1 MPINPLAG
9 YLFASYLFAR
19 YLFARY
25 LFARYLFA
33 SYLFRKTPVVAV
45 LSTLSTGVLAV
56 DNFSYQS
63 VPAFNPVMMA
73 RAEPT
78 QVNGQLAAMDNGQ
91 ALIDTE
97 QNRQVG
103 EWALRQ
109 INGNAA
115 LIKDPWLQQ
124 SLEQIVWQ
132 INAVAGLNAP
142 MGLVIIND
150 KQINAFAVPS
160 GLIGI
165 NVGLLDKAKSLD
177 EIVSVVAHEI
187 AHVSQ
192 RHYQHRNDEKTK
204 QLLMQAGGLL
214 AGVAASKIGDGDA
227 AAAVML
233 GSQAMSANA
242 AASYSRG
249 QEREADRIG
258 MQIMNQAGYD
268 VNAMPSFF
276 ATLDQQNPVKSNTLI
291 PSFILSHP
299 LTADRISE
307 ARARVATYKRDSQAN
322 MASNR
327 YQSIQQQRAQL
338 FEQIQWRARYYGYL
352 VNKADLEQGAKT
364 SKAAK
369 LALINYYIDNGQPKA
384 AQSLMQDFDK
394 DINTLANPLAV
405 VTFSQLAAQQGNVDV
420 AIAKLQ
426 QLAAVYP
433 ERTDVPR
440 YLSDIYLKYRP
451 TAESGQKVLALLQPL
466 SKQNPRD
473 VMLWDRLQQ
482 ASQLLA
488 KHSSGDEQLIHRINT
503 LRYRAYGE
511 LWRNELKDAVTSL
524 TQAKSLAKQLPSNQS
539 LLALL
544 NQQINQVQ
552 DANRFKPS

>member
-1 MPINPLAG
+1 MPINPLAS
-9 YLFASYLFAR
+9 YLSASYL
-19 YLFARY
+19 L
-25 LFARYLFA
+25 
-33 SYLFRKTPVVAV
+33 RKTLIVAI

-63 VPAFNPVMMA
+63 APAFNLVMIA
-73 RAEPT
+73 SAEPT
-78 QVNGQLAAMDNGQ
+78 QVNSQLASMDNGQ

-214 AGVAASKIGDGDA
+214 AGVAASKVGDGDA

-364 SKAAK
+364 SEGAK
-369 LALINYYIDNGQPKA
+369 LALINYYLDNGQPKA

-405 VTFSQLAAQQGNVDV
+405 VTFSQLAAQQGNVDM
-420 AIAKLQ
+420 AISKLQ
-426 QLAAVYP
+426 QLASVYP

-473 VMLWDRLQQ
+473 VMVWDRLQQ

-488 KHSSGDEQLIHRINT
+488 KHRSGDEQLIHRINT

-552 DANRFKPS
+552 DANQFKPS

>member
-1 MPINPLAG
+1 MLINPLA
-9 YLFASYLFAR
+9 SYLYAG
-19 YLFARY
+19 
-25 LFARYLFA
+25 
-33 SYLFRKTPVVAV
+33 YLFRKTPVVAL

-63 VPAFNPVMMA
+63 APAFNPVMIA
-73 RAEPT
+73 SAEPT
-78 QVNGQLAAMDNGQ
+78 KVNSQLAAMDNGQ

-177 EIVSVVAHEI
+177 EIVSVIAHEI

-214 AGVAASKIGDGDA
+214 AGVAASKVGDGDA

-327 YQSIQQQRAQL
+327 YQRMQQQRAQL

-364 SKAAK
+364 SEGAK
-369 LALINYYIDNGQPKA
+369 LALINYYLDNGQPKA

-405 VTFSQLAAQQGNVDV
+405 VTFSQLAAQQGNVDM

-451 TAESGQKVLALLQPL
+451 TAESGQQVLALLQPL

-473 VMLWDRLQQ
+473 VMVWDRLQQ

-488 KHSSGDEQLIHRINT
+488 KHRSGNEQLIHRINT

-544 NQQINQVQ
+544 NQQISQVQ
-552 DANRFKPS
+552 DANQFKPS

>member
-1 MPINPLAG
+1 MPINPFAG
-9 YLFASYLFAR
+9 YLSASH
-19 YLFARY
+19 
-25 LFARYLFA
+25 
-33 SYLFRKTPVVAV
+33 LFRKTPVVAL

-63 VPAFNPVMMA
+63 VPAFNSAMIA
-73 RAEPT
+73 SAEPT
-78 QVNGQLAAMDNGQ
+78 QVNSQLASMDNGQ

-214 AGVAASKIGDGDA
+214 AGVAASKVGDGDA

-233 GSQAMSANA
+233 GSQAISANA

-327 YQSIQQQRAQL
+327 YQLIQQQRAQL

-364 SKAAK
+364 SKGAK
-369 LALINYYIDNGQPKA
+369 LALINYYLDNGQPKA

-405 VTFSQLAAQQGNVDV
+405 VTFSQLAAQQGNVDM
-420 AIAKLQ
+420 AISKLQ
-426 QLAAVYP
+426 QLASVYP

-473 VMLWDRLQQ
+473 VMVWDRLQQ

-488 KHSSGDEQLIHRINT
+488 KHRSGDEQLIHRINT

-552 DANRFKPS
+552 DANQFKPS

>member
-1 MPINPLAG
+1 MPINPFAG
-9 YLFASYLFAR
+9 YLSASYLFK
-19 YLFARY
+19 
-25 LFARYLFA
+25 
-33 SYLFRKTPVVAV
+33 KTPVVAI

-63 VPAFNPVMMA
+63 VPAFNPVMIA
-73 RAEPT
+73 SAEPT
-78 QVNGQLAAMDNGQ
+78 KVNSQLASMDNGQ

-214 AGVAASKIGDGDA
+214 AGVAASKVGDGDA

-364 SKAAK
+364 SKGAK
-369 LALINYYIDNGQPKA
+369 LALINYYLDNGQPKA
-384 AQSLMQDFDK
+384 AQSLLQDFDE

-426 QLAAVYP
+426 QLASVYP

-451 TAESGQKVLALLQPL
+451 TAESGQQVLALLQPL

-473 VMLWDRLQQ
+473 VMVWDRLQQ

-488 KHSSGDEQLIHRINT
+488 KHRSGDEQLIHRINT

-552 DANRFKPS
+552 DANQFKPS

>member
-1 MPINPLAG
+1 MPINPLA
-9 YLFASYLFAR
+9 SYLS
-19 YLFARY
+19 
-25 LFARYLFA
+25 A
-33 SYLFRKTPVVAV
+33 SYLFRKTSVVAV
-45 LSTLSTGVLAV
+45 LSTLSASVLAV

-63 VPAFNPVMMA
+63 VPAFNLVMIA
-73 RAEPT
+73 SAEPT
-78 QVNGQLAAMDNGQ
+78 QVNSQLASMDNGQ

-103 EWALRQ
+103 EWAFRQ

-214 AGVAASKIGDGDA
+214 AGVAASKVGDGDA

-364 SKAAK
+364 SEGAK
-369 LALINYYIDNGQPKA
+369 LALINYYLDNGQPKA

-426 QLAAVYP
+426 QLASVYP

-451 TAESGQKVLALLQPL
+451 TAESGQQVLALLQPL

-488 KHSSGDEQLIHRINT
+488 KHRSGDEQLIHRINT

-552 DANRFKPS
+552 DANQFKPS

>member
-1 MPINPLAG
+1 MPINPLA
-9 YLFASYLFAR
+9 SYLS
-19 YLFARY
+19 
-25 LFARYLFA
+25 A
-33 SYLFRKTPVVAV
+33 SYLFRKTPVVAI

-63 VPAFNPVMMA
+63 APAFNPVMIA
-73 RAEPT
+73 SAEPT
-78 QVNGQLAAMDNGQ
+78 KVNSQLASMDNGQ

-177 EIVSVVAHEI
+177 EIVSVIAHEI

-214 AGVAASKIGDGDA
+214 AGVAASKVGDGDA

-364 SKAAK
+364 SKGAK
-369 LALINYYIDNGQPKA
+369 LALINYYLDNGQPKA
-384 AQSLMQDFDK
+384 AQSLIQDFDE

-426 QLAAVYP
+426 QLASVYP

-473 VMLWDRLQQ
+473 VMVWDRLQQ

-488 KHSSGDEQLIHRINT
+488 KHRSGDEQLIHRINT

-552 DANRFKPS
+552 DANQFKPS

>member
-1 MPINPLAG
+1 MPINPFAG
-9 YLFASYLFAR
+9 YLSAG
-19 YLFARY
+19 
-25 LFARYLFA
+25 
-33 SYLFRKTPVVAV
+33 YLFRKTPVVAL

-63 VPAFNPVMMA
+63 APAFNPVMIA
-73 RAEPT
+73 SAEPT
-78 QVNGQLAAMDNGQ
+78 KVNSQLASMDNGQ

-177 EIVSVVAHEI
+177 EIVSVIAHEI

-192 RHYQHRNDEKTK
+192 RHYQHRSDEKTK

-214 AGVAASKIGDGDA
+214 AGVAASKVGDGDA

-364 SKAAK
+364 SEGAK
-369 LALINYYIDNGQPKA
+369 LALINYYLDNAQPKA
-384 AQSLMQDFDK
+384 AQSLLQDFDK

-405 VTFSQLAAQQGNVDV
+405 VIFSQLAAQQGNVDV

-426 QLAAVYP
+426 QLASVYP

-473 VMLWDRLQQ
+473 VMVWDRLQQ

-488 KHSSGDEQLIHRINT
+488 KHRSGDEQLIHRINT

-552 DANRFKPS
+552 DANQFKPS

>member
-1 MPINPLAG
+1 MPINPFAG
-9 YLFASYLFAR
+9 YLS
-19 YLFARY
+19 
-25 LFARYLFA
+25 A

-45 LSTLSTGVLAV
+45 LTTLSTGVLAV
-56 DNFSYQS
+56 DNFSYKS
-63 VPAFNPVMMA
+63 APAFNPVMMA
-73 RAEPT
+73 SAEPT
-78 QVNGQLAAMDNGQ
+78 KVNSQLASMDNGQ

-214 AGVAASKIGDGDA
+214 AGVAASKVGDGDA

-364 SKAAK
+364 SKGAK
-369 LALINYYIDNGQPKA
+369 LALINYYLDNGQPKA
-384 AQSLMQDFDK
+384 AQSLMQDFDE

-426 QLAAVYP
+426 QLASVYP

-451 TAESGQKVLALLQPL
+451 TAESGQQVLALLQPL

-473 VMLWDRLQQ
+473 VMVWDRLQQ

-488 KHSSGDEQLIHRINT
+488 KHRSGDEQLIHRINT

-552 DANRFKPS
+552 DANQFKPS

>member
-1 MPINPLAG
+1 MPINPI
-9 YLFASYLFAR
+9 ASYLS
-19 YLFARY
+19 
-25 LFARYLFA
+25 A
-33 SYLFRKTPVVAV
+33 SYLLRKTSAVAV

-63 VPAFNPVMMA
+63 VPTFNPVMIA
-73 RAEPT
+73 SAETT

-177 EIVSVVAHEI
+177 EIVSVIAHEI

-214 AGVAASKIGDGDA
+214 AGVAASKVGDGDA

-364 SKAAK
+364 SKGAK
-369 LALINYYIDNGQPKA
+369 LALINYYLDNGQPKA

-426 QLAAVYP
+426 QLASVYP

-451 TAESGQKVLALLQPL
+451 TAESGQQVLALLQPL

-473 VMLWDRLQQ
+473 VMVWDRLQQ

-488 KHSSGDEQLIHRINT
+488 KHRSGDEQLIHRINT

-552 DANRFKPS
+552 DANQFKPS

>member
-1 MPINPLAG
+1 MPINPLA
-9 YLFASYLFAR
+9 SYLS
-19 YLFARY
+19 
-25 LFARYLFA
+25 A
-33 SYLFRKTPVVAV
+33 SYLFRKTPVVAL

-63 VPAFNPVMMA
+63 VPAFNSAMIA
-73 RAEPT
+73 SAEPT
-78 QVNGQLAAMDNGQ
+78 QVNGQLASMDNGQ

-214 AGVAASKIGDGDA
+214 AGVAASKVGDGDA

-233 GSQAMSANA
+233 GSQAISANA

-364 SKAAK
+364 SKGAK
-369 LALINYYIDNGQPKA
+369 LALINYYLDNGQPKA

-426 QLAAVYP
+426 QLASVYP

-451 TAESGQKVLALLQPL
+451 TAESGQQVLALLQPL

-488 KHSSGDEQLIHRINT
+488 KHGSGNEQLIHRINT

-552 DANRFKPS
+552 DANQFKPS

>member
-1 MPINPLAG
+1 MPINPLA
-9 YLFASYLFAR
+9 SYLSAN
-19 YLFARY
+19 YL
-25 LFARYLFA
+25 L
-33 SYLFRKTPVVAV
+33 RKMPVVAV
-45 LSTLSTGVLAV
+45 LITLSTGVLAV

-63 VPAFNPVMMA
+63 APAFNPVMIA
-73 RAEPT
+73 SAEPT
-78 QVNGQLAAMDNGQ
+78 KVNSQLASMDNGQ

-214 AGVAASKIGDGDA
+214 AGVAASKVGDGDA

-364 SKAAK
+364 SKGAK
-369 LALINYYIDNGQPKA
+369 LALINYYLDNGQPKA
-384 AQSLMQDFDK
+384 AQSLMQDFDE

-473 VMLWDRLQQ
+473 VMVWDRLQQ

-488 KHSSGDEQLIHRINT
+488 KHRSGNEQLIHRINT

-552 DANRFKPS
+552 DANQFKPS

>member
-1 MPINPLAG
+1 MPINPI
-9 YLFASYLFAR
+9 ASYLS
-19 YLFARY
+19 
-25 LFARYLFA
+25 A
-33 SYLFRKTPVVAV
+33 SYLLRKTSAVAV

-63 VPAFNPVMMA
+63 VPTFNPVMIA
-73 RAEPT
+73 SAETT
-78 QVNGQLAAMDNGQ
+78 QVNGQLASMDNGQ

-97 QNRQVG
+97 QNRQVS

-132 INAVAGLNAP
+132 INAVVGLNAP
-142 MGLVIIND
+142 MGIVIIND

-214 AGVAASKIGDGDA
+214 AGVAASKVGDGDA

-233 GSQAMSANA
+233 GSQAISANA

-364 SKAAK
+364 SKGAK
-369 LALINYYIDNGQPKA
+369 LALINYYLDNGQPKA

-426 QLAAVYP
+426 QLASVYP

-451 TAESGQKVLALLQPL
+451 TAESGQQVLALLQPL

-488 KHSSGDEQLIHRINT
+488 KHGSGNEQLIHRINT

-552 DANRFKPS
+552 DANQFKPS

>member
-1 MPINPLAG
+1 MPINPFAGYLSAG
-9 YLFASYLFAR
+9 YLF
-19 YLFARY
+19 
-25 LFARYLFA
+25 
-33 SYLFRKTPVVAV
+33 RKMPVVAV

-63 VPAFNPVMMA
+63 APAFNPVMITS
-73 RAEPT
+73 AEPT
-78 QVNGQLAAMDNGQ
+78 KVNSQLASMDNGQ

-214 AGVAASKIGDGDA
+214 AGVAASKVGDGDA

-364 SKAAK
+364 SKGAK
-369 LALINYYIDNGQPKA
+369 LALINYYLDNAQPKA
-384 AQSLMQDFDK
+384 AQSLLQDFDK

-426 QLAAVYP
+426 QLASVYP

-488 KHSSGDEQLIHRINT
+488 KHRSGDEQLIHRINT

-552 DANRFKPS
+552 DANQFKPS

>member
-1 MPINPLAG
+1 MPINPLA
-9 YLFASYLFAR
+9 SYLS
-19 YLFARY
+19 
-25 LFARYLFA
+25 A
-33 SYLFRKTPVVAV
+33 SYLFRKTPVVAL

-63 VPAFNPVMMA
+63 VPAFNPVMIA
-73 RAEPT
+73 SAEPT
-78 QVNGQLAAMDNGQ
+78 QVNSQLASMDNGQ

-214 AGVAASKIGDGDA
+214 AGVAASKVGDGDA

-233 GSQAMSANA
+233 GSQAISANA

-364 SKAAK
+364 SEGAK
-369 LALINYYIDNGQPKA
+369 LALINYYLDNGQPKA

-405 VTFSQLAAQQGNVDV
+405 VTFSQLAAQQGNVDM
-420 AIAKLQ
+420 AISKLQ
-426 QLAAVYP
+426 QLASVYP

-473 VMLWDRLQQ
+473 VMVWDRLQQ

-488 KHSSGDEQLIHRINT
+488 KHRSGDEQLIHRINT

-552 DANRFKPS
+552 DANQFKPS

>member
-9 YLFASYLFAR
+9 YLSASH
-19 YLFARY
+19 
-25 LFARYLFA
+25 
-33 SYLFRKTPVVAV
+33 LFRKTPVVAV

-63 VPAFNPVMMA
+63 VPTFNPVMIA
-73 RAEPT
+73 SAEPT
-78 QVNGQLAAMDNGQ
+78 QVNSQLAAMDNGQ

-165 NVGLLDKAKSLD
+165 NVGLLDKAKCLD

-214 AGVAASKIGDGDA
+214 AGVAASKVGDGDA

-327 YQSIQQQRAQL
+327 YQRMQQQRAQL

-364 SKAAK
+364 SEGAK

-426 QLAAVYP
+426 QLASVYP

-473 VMLWDRLQQ
+473 VMVWDRLQQ

-488 KHSSGDEQLIHRINT
+488 KHGSGDEQLIHRINT
-503 LRYRAYGE
+503 LRYRAYGD

-552 DANRFKPS
+552 DANQFKPS

>member
-1 MPINPLAG
+1 MPINPI
-9 YLFASYLFAR
+9 ASYLS
-19 YLFARY
+19 
-25 LFARYLFA
+25 A
-33 SYLFRKTPVVAV
+33 SYLLRKTPVVAL

-63 VPAFNPVMMA
+63 VPAFNSAMIA
-73 RAEPT
+73 SAEPT
-78 QVNGQLAAMDNGQ
+78 QVNGQLASMDNGQ

-214 AGVAASKIGDGDA
+214 AGVAASKVGDGDA

-233 GSQAMSANA
+233 GSQAISANA

-364 SKAAK
+364 SKGAK
-369 LALINYYIDNGQPKA
+369 LALINYYLDNGQPKA

-426 QLAAVYP
+426 QLASVYP

-451 TAESGQKVLALLQPL
+451 TAESGQQVLALLQPL

-488 KHSSGDEQLIHRINT
+488 KHRSGNEQLIHRINT

-552 DANRFKPS
+552 DANQFKPS

>member
-1 MPINPLAG
+1 MPINPLA
-9 YLFASYLFAR
+9 SYLS
-19 YLFARY
+19 
-25 LFARYLFA
+25 A
-33 SYLFRKTPVVAV
+33 SYLFRKTPVVAL

-63 VPAFNPVMMA
+63 VPAFNSAMIA
-73 RAEPT
+73 SAEPT
-78 QVNGQLAAMDNGQ
+78 QVNSQLASMDNGQ

-103 EWALRQ
+103 EWAFRQ

-214 AGVAASKIGDGDA
+214 AGVAASKVGDGDA

-233 GSQAMSANA
+233 GSQAISANA

-364 SKAAK
+364 SKGAK
-369 LALINYYIDNGQPKA
+369 LALINYYLDNGQPKA

-426 QLAAVYP
+426 QLASVYP

-466 SKQNPRD
+466 SKQNPRN
-473 VMLWDRLQQ
+473 VMVWDRLQQ

-488 KHSSGDEQLIHRINT
+488 KHRSGDEQLIHRINT

-552 DANRFKPS
+552 DANQFKPS

>member
-1 MPINPLAG
+1 MPINPLA
-9 YLFASYLFAR
+9 SYLS
-19 YLFARY
+19 
-25 LFARYLFA
+25 A
-33 SYLFRKTPVVAV
+33 SYLFRKTPVVAL

-63 VPAFNPVMMA
+63 VPAFNLVMIA
-73 RAEPT
+73 SAEPT
-78 QVNGQLAAMDNGQ
+78 QVNSQLASMDNGQ

-214 AGVAASKIGDGDA
+214 AGVAASKVGDGDA

-364 SKAAK
+364 SKGAK
-369 LALINYYIDNGQPKA
+369 LALINYYLDNGQPKA
-384 AQSLMQDFDK
+384 AQSLMQDFDE

-426 QLAAVYP
+426 QLASVYP

-473 VMLWDRLQQ
+473 VMVWDRLQQ

-488 KHSSGDEQLIHRINT
+488 KHRSGDEQLIHRINT

-552 DANRFKPS
+552 DANQFKPS

>member
-1 MPINPLAG
+1 MPINPLAS
-9 YLFASYLFAR
+9 YLSASYL
-19 YLFARY
+19 L
-25 LFARYLFA
+25 
-33 SYLFRKTPVVAV
+33 RKTPVVAV

-63 VPAFNPVMMA
+63 VPNFNPVMIA
-73 RAEPT
+73 SAEPT
-78 QVNGQLAAMDNGQ
+78 QVIGQLAAMDNGQ

-109 INGNAA
+109 INGKAA

-214 AGVAASKIGDGDA
+214 AGVAASKVGDGDA

-233 GSQAMSANA
+233 GSQAISANA

-364 SKAAK
+364 SEGAK
-369 LALINYYIDNGQPKA
+369 LALINYYLDNGQPKA
-384 AQSLMQDFDK
+384 AQSLMQDFDE

-405 VTFSQLAAQQGNVDV
+405 VIFSQLAAQQGNIDV

-426 QLAAVYP
+426 QLASVYP

-473 VMLWDRLQQ
+473 VMVWDRLQQ

-488 KHSSGDEQLIHRINT
+488 KHGSGDEQLIHRINT

-552 DANRFKPS
+552 DANQFKPS

>member
-1 MPINPLAG
+1 MPINPFAG
-9 YLFASYLFAR
+9 YLSAG
-19 YLFARY
+19 
-25 LFARYLFA
+25 
-33 SYLFRKTPVVAV
+33 YLFRKTPVVAV

-63 VPAFNPVMMA
+63 APAFNPVMITS
-73 RAEPT
+73 AEHT
-78 QVNGQLAAMDNGQ
+78 KVNSQLAAMDNGQ

-214 AGVAASKIGDGDA
+214 AGVAASKVGDGDA

-364 SKAAK
+364 SKGAK
-369 LALINYYIDNGQPKA
+369 LALINYYLDNGQPKA

-426 QLAAVYP
+426 QLASVYP

-473 VMLWDRLQQ
+473 VMVWDRLQQ

-488 KHSSGDEQLIHRINT
+488 KHRSGDEQLIHRINT

-552 DANRFKPS
+552 DANQFKPS

>member
-1 MPINPLAG
+1 MPINPI
-9 YLFASYLFAR
+9 ASYLS
-19 YLFARY
+19 
-25 LFARYLFA
+25 A
-33 SYLFRKTPVVAV
+33 SYLLRKTSAVAV

-63 VPAFNPVMMA
+63 VPTFNPVMIA
-73 RAEPT
+73 SAETT
-78 QVNGQLAAMDNGQ
+78 QVNGQLASMDNGQ

-214 AGVAASKIGDGDA
+214 AGVAASKVGDGDA

-364 SKAAK
+364 SKGAK
-369 LALINYYIDNGQPKA
+369 LALINYYLDNGQPKA

-426 QLAAVYP
+426 QLASVYP

-451 TAESGQKVLALLQPL
+451 TAESGQQVLALLQPL

-488 KHSSGDEQLIHRINT
+488 KHGSGNEQLIHRINT

-552 DANRFKPS
+552 DANQFKPS

>member
-1 MPINPLAG
+1 MPITPL
-9 YLFASYLFAR
+9 ASYLS
-19 YLFARY
+19 
-25 LFARYLFA
+25 A
-33 SYLFRKTPVVAV
+33 SYLFRKTSVVAV

-63 VPAFNPVMMA
+63 VPAFNSGMIA
-73 RAEPT
+73 SAEPT

-187 AHVSQ
+187 SHVSQ

-214 AGVAASKIGDGDA
+214 AGVAASKVGDGDA

-327 YQSIQQQRAQL
+327 YQAIQQQRGQL

-364 SKAAK
+364 SEGAK
-369 LALINYYIDNGQPKA
+369 LALINYYLDNGQPKA
-384 AQSLMQDFDK
+384 AQSLMQDFDE

-405 VTFSQLAAQQGNVDV
+405 VIFSQLAAQQGNVDM

-451 TAESGQKVLALLQPL
+451 TAESGQQVLALLQPL

-473 VMLWDRLQQ
+473 VMVWDRLQQ

-488 KHSSGDEQLIHRINT
+488 KHRSGNEQLIHRINT

-552 DANRFKPS
+552 DANQFKPS

>member
-1 MPINPLAG
+1 MPINPLA
-9 YLFASYLFAR
+9 S
-19 YLFARY
+19 
-25 LFARYLFA
+25 YLFA

-63 VPAFNPVMMA
+63 APAFNPVMMA

-103 EWALRQ
+103 EWAFRQ

-115 LIKDPWLQQ
+115 LIQDPWLQQ

-214 AGVAASKIGDGDA
+214 AGVAASKVGDGDA

-384 AQSLMQDFDK
+384 AQSLLQDFDK

>member
-1 MPINPLAG
+1 MPINPLAS
-9 YLFASYLFAR
+9 YLSASYL
-19 YLFARY
+19 L
-25 LFARYLFA
+25 
-33 SYLFRKTPVVAV
+33 RKTLIVAI

-63 VPAFNPVMMA
+63 VPAFNPVMIA
-73 RAEPT
+73 SAEPT
-78 QVNGQLAAMDNGQ
+78 QVNSQLASMDNGQ

-214 AGVAASKIGDGDA
+214 AGVAASKVGDGDA

-364 SKAAK
+364 SEGAK
-369 LALINYYIDNGQPKA
+369 LALINYYLDNGQPKA

-426 QLAAVYP
+426 QLASVYP

-473 VMLWDRLQQ
+473 VMVWDRLQQ

-488 KHSSGDEQLIHRINT
+488 KHRSGDEQLIHRINT

-552 DANRFKPS
+552 DANQFKPS

>member
-1 MPINPLAG
+1 MPINPFAG
-9 YLFASYLFAR
+9 YLSASYLFK
-19 YLFARY
+19 
-25 LFARYLFA
+25 
-33 SYLFRKTPVVAV
+33 KTPVVAI

-63 VPAFNPVMMA
+63 VPNFNPVMIA
-73 RAEPT
+73 SAEPT
-78 QVNGQLAAMDNGQ
+78 KVNSQLASMDNGQ

-214 AGVAASKIGDGDA
+214 AGVAASKVGDGDA

-327 YQSIQQQRAQL
+327 YQLIQQQRAQL

-364 SKAAK
+364 SKGAK
-369 LALINYYIDNGQPKA
+369 LALINYYLDNGQPKV
-384 AQSLMQDFDK
+384 AQGLMQDFDK

-405 VTFSQLAAQQGNVDV
+405 VIFSQLAAQRGNVDV

-426 QLAAVYP
+426 QLASVYP

-473 VMLWDRLQQ
+473 VMVWDRLQQ

-488 KHSSGDEQLIHRINT
+488 KHRSGDEQLIHRINT

-552 DANRFKPS
+552 DANQFKPS

>member
-1 MPINPLAG
+1 MPINPLAS
-9 YLFASYLFAR
+9 YLSASYL
-19 YLFARY
+19 L
-25 LFARYLFA
+25 
-33 SYLFRKTPVVAV
+33 RKTLIVAI

-63 VPAFNPVMMA
+63 VPAFNPVMIA
-73 RAEPT
+73 SAEPT
-78 QVNGQLAAMDNGQ
+78 QVNSQLASMDNGQ

-214 AGVAASKIGDGDA
+214 AGVAASKVGDGDA

-364 SKAAK
+364 SEGAK
-369 LALINYYIDNGQPKA
+369 LALINYYLDNGQPKA

-405 VTFSQLAAQQGNVDV
+405 VTFSQLAAQQGNVDM
-420 AIAKLQ
+420 AISKLQ
-426 QLAAVYP
+426 QLASVYP

-473 VMLWDRLQQ
+473 VMVWDRLQQ

-488 KHSSGDEQLIHRINT
+488 KHRSGDEQLIHRINT

-552 DANRFKPS
+552 DANQFKPS

>member
-1 MPINPLAG
+1 MPINPI
-9 YLFASYLFAR
+9 ASYLS
-19 YLFARY
+19 
-25 LFARYLFA
+25 A
-33 SYLFRKTPVVAV
+33 SYLLRKTSAVAV
-45 LSTLSTGVLAV
+45 LSTLSTGVFAV

-63 VPAFNPVMMA
+63 VPTFNPVMIA
-73 RAEPT
+73 SAETT
-78 QVNGQLAAMDNGQ
+78 QVNGQLASMDNGQ

-214 AGVAASKIGDGDA
+214 AGVAASKVGDGDA

-364 SKAAK
+364 SKGAK
-369 LALINYYIDNGQPKA
+369 LALINYYLDNGQPKA
-384 AQSLMQDFDK
+384 AQSLMQDFDE

-426 QLAAVYP
+426 QLASVYP

-451 TAESGQKVLALLQPL
+451 TAESGQQVLALLQPL

-488 KHSSGDEQLIHRINT
+488 KHGSGNEQLIHRINT

-552 DANRFKPS
+552 DANQFKPS

>member
-1 MPINPLAG
+1 MPINPLA
-9 YLFASYLFAR
+9 SYLS
-19 YLFARY
+19 
-25 LFARYLFA
+25 A

-63 VPAFNPVMMA
+63 VPAFNPVMIA
-73 RAEPT
+73 SAEPT
-78 QVNGQLAAMDNGQ
+78 KVNSQLASMDNGQ

-214 AGVAASKIGDGDA
+214 AGVAASKVGDGDA

-364 SKAAK
+364 SKGAK
-369 LALINYYIDNGQPKA
+369 LALINYYLDNGQPKA

-426 QLAAVYP
+426 QLASVYP

-488 KHSSGDEQLIHRINT
+488 KHRSGDEQLIHRINT

-552 DANRFKPS
+552 DANQFKPS

>member
-1 MPINPLAG
+1 MPINPFAG
-9 YLFASYLFAR
+9 YLSAG
-19 YLFARY
+19 
-25 LFARYLFA
+25 
-33 SYLFRKTPVVAV
+33 YLFRKTPVVAL

-63 VPAFNPVMMA
+63 VPAFNPVMVA
-73 RAEPT
+73 SAEPT
-78 QVNGQLAAMDNGQ
+78 QVNSQLAAMDNGQ

-214 AGVAASKIGDGDA
+214 AGVAASKVGDGDA

-364 SKAAK
+364 SKGAK
-369 LALINYYIDNGQPKA
+369 LALINYYLDNGQPKA

-426 QLAAVYP
+426 QLASVYP

-451 TAESGQKVLALLQPL
+451 TAESGQQVLALLQPL

-488 KHSSGDEQLIHRINT
+488 KHGSGNEQLIHRINT

-552 DANRFKPS
+552 DANQFKPS

>member
-1 MPINPLAG
+1 MPINPLA
-9 YLFASYLFAR
+9 SYLS
-19 YLFARY
+19 
-25 LFARYLFA
+25 A

-63 VPAFNPVMMA
+63 VPNFNPVMIA
-73 RAEPT
+73 SAEPT
-78 QVNGQLAAMDNGQ
+78 QVNSQLAAMDNGQ
-91 ALIDTE
+91 ALIDIE

-214 AGVAASKIGDGDA
+214 AGVAASKVGDGDA

-327 YQSIQQQRAQL
+327 YQLIQQQRAQL

-364 SKAAK
+364 SEGAK
-369 LALINYYIDNGQPKA
+369 LALINYYLDNGQPKP

-426 QLAAVYP
+426 QLASVYP

-473 VMLWDRLQQ
+473 VMVWDRLQQ

-488 KHSSGDEQLIHRINT
+488 KHRSGNEQLIHRINT

-552 DANRFKPS
+552 DANQFKPS

>member
-1 MPINPLAG
+1 MPINPFAG
-9 YLFASYLFAR
+9 YLSAG
-19 YLFARY
+19 
-25 LFARYLFA
+25 
-33 SYLFRKTPVVAV
+33 YLFRKTPVVAV

-63 VPAFNPVMMA
+63 APAFNPVMMA

-78 QVNGQLAAMDNGQ
+78 RVNSQLASMDNGQ

-177 EIVSVVAHEI
+177 EIVSVIAHEI

-192 RHYQHRNDEKTK
+192 RHYQHRSDEKTK

-394 DINTLANPLAV
+394 DIKTLANPLAV
-405 VTFSQLAAQQGNVDV
+405 VTFSQLAAQQGNADV

-488 KHSSGDEQLIHRINT
+488 KHGSGNEQLIHRINT

-552 DANRFKPS
+552 DANQFKPS

>member
-1 MPINPLAG
+1 
-9 YLFASYLFAR
+9 
-19 YLFARY
+19 
-25 LFARYLFA
+25 
-33 SYLFRKTPVVAV
+33 
-45 LSTLSTGVLAV
+45 
-56 DNFSYQS
+56 
-63 VPAFNPVMMA
+63 
-73 RAEPT
+73 
-78 QVNGQLAAMDNGQ
+78 
-91 ALIDTE
+91 
-97 QNRQVG
+97 
-103 EWALRQ
+103 
-109 INGNAA
+109 
-115 LIKDPWLQQ
+115 
-124 SLEQIVWQ
+124 
-132 INAVAGLNAP
+132 
-142 MGLVIIND
+142 MGIVIIND

-214 AGVAASKIGDGDA
+214 AGVAASKVGDGDA

-364 SKAAK
+364 SKGAK
-369 LALINYYIDNGQPKA
+369 LALINYYLDNGQPKA
-384 AQSLMQDFDK
+384 AQSLMQDFDE
-394 DINTLANPLAV
+394 DINRLANPLAV

-426 QLAAVYP
+426 QLASVYP

-451 TAESGQKVLALLQPL
+451 TAESGQQVLALLQPL

-488 KHSSGDEQLIHRINT
+488 KHGSGNEQLIHRINT

-552 DANRFKPS
+552 DANQFKPS

>member
-1 MPINPLAG
+1 MPINPLA
-9 YLFASYLFAR
+9 S
-19 YLFARY
+19 Y

-63 VPAFNPVMMA
+63 APAFNPVMMA

-192 RHYQHRNDEKTK
+192 RHYQRRNDEKTK

-214 AGVAASKIGDGDA
+214 AGVAASKVGDGDA

-327 YQSIQQQRAQL
+327 YQSIQRQRAQL

-364 SKAAK
+364 SEGAK
-369 LALINYYIDNGQPKA
+369 LALINYYLDNGQPKA

-405 VTFSQLAAQQGNVDV
+405 VTFSQLAAQQGNVDM
-420 AIAKLQ
+420 AISKLQ
-426 QLAAVYP
+426 QLASVYP

-473 VMLWDRLQQ
+473 VMVWDRLQQ

-488 KHSSGDEQLIHRINT
+488 KHRSGDEQLIHRINT

-511 LWRNELKDAVTSL
+511 LWRNKLKDAVTSL

-552 DANRFKPS
+552 DANQFKPS

>member
-1 MPINPLAG
+1 MPINPLT
-9 YLFASYLFAR
+9 SYLS
-19 YLFARY
+19 
-25 LFARYLFA
+25 A

-63 VPAFNPVMMA
+63 APAFNPVMIA
-73 RAEPT
+73 SAEPT
-78 QVNGQLAAMDNGQ
+78 KVNSQLASMDNGQ

-214 AGVAASKIGDGDA
+214 AGVAASKVGDGDA

-364 SKAAK
+364 SEGAK
-369 LALINYYIDNGQPKA
+369 LALINYYLDNGQPKA

-451 TAESGQKVLALLQPL
+451 TAESGQQVLALLQPL

-488 KHSSGDEQLIHRINT
+488 KHRSGDEQLIHRINT

-552 DANRFKPS
+552 DANQFKPS

>member
-1 MPINPLAG
+1 MPINPLAS
-9 YLFASYLFAR
+9 YLSASYL
-19 YLFARY
+19 L
-25 LFARYLFA
+25 
-33 SYLFRKTPVVAV
+33 RKTLIVAI

-63 VPAFNPVMMA
+63 VPTFNPVMIA
-73 RAEPT
+73 SAETT
-78 QVNGQLAAMDNGQ
+78 QVNGQLASMDNGQ

-177 EIVSVVAHEI
+177 EIVSVIAHEI

-214 AGVAASKIGDGDA
+214 AGVAASKVGDGDT

-364 SKAAK
+364 SKGAK
-369 LALINYYIDNGQPKA
+369 LALINYYLDNGQPKA

-426 QLAAVYP
+426 QLASVYP

-451 TAESGQKVLALLQPL
+451 TAESGQQVLALLQPL

-488 KHSSGDEQLIHRINT
+488 KHGSGNEQLIHRINT

-544 NQQINQVQ
+544 NQQISQVQ
-552 DANRFKPS
+552 DANQFKPS

>member
-1 MPINPLAG
+1 MPINPLAS
-9 YLFASYLFAR
+9 YLSASYL
-19 YLFARY
+19 L
-25 LFARYLFA
+25 
-33 SYLFRKTPVVAV
+33 RKTPVVAV

-63 VPAFNPVMMA
+63 VPAFNPVMIA
-73 RAEPT
+73 SVEPT
-78 QVNGQLAAMDNGQ
+78 KVNSQLASMDNGQ

-214 AGVAASKIGDGDA
+214 AGVAASKVGDGDA

-307 ARARVATYKRDSQAN
+307 ARARVATYKRDSHAN

-327 YQSIQQQRAQL
+327 YQPIQQQRAHL

-364 SKAAK
+364 SEGAK
-369 LALINYYIDNGQPKA
+369 LALINYYLDNGQPKA
-384 AQSLMQDFDK
+384 AQSLMQDFDE

-426 QLAAVYP
+426 QLASVYP

-473 VMLWDRLQQ
+473 VMVWDRLQQ

-488 KHSSGDEQLIHRINT
+488 KRRSGDEQLIHRINT

-552 DANRFKPS
+552 DANQFKPS

>member
-1 MPINPLAG
+1 MPINPLTS
-9 YLFASYLFAR
+9 YLSASYL
-19 YLFARY
+19 L
-25 LFARYLFA
+25 
-33 SYLFRKTPVVAV
+33 RKTSVVAV
-45 LSTLSTGVLAV
+45 LSTLSASVLAV

-63 VPAFNPVMMA
+63 ALAFNPVMIA
-73 RAEPT
+73 SAEPT
-78 QVNGQLAAMDNGQ
+78 KVNSQLASMDNGQ

-124 SLEQIVWQ
+124 SLEKIVWQ

-214 AGVAASKIGDGDA
+214 AGVAASKVGDGDA

-364 SKAAK
+364 SKGAK
-369 LALINYYIDNGQPKA
+369 LALINYYLDNGQPKA

-426 QLAAVYP
+426 QLASVYP

-451 TAESGQKVLALLQPL
+451 TAESGQQVLALLQPL

-488 KHSSGDEQLIHRINT
+488 KHRSGNEQLIHRINT

-524 TQAKSLAKQLPSNQS
+524 TQAKLLAKQLPSNQS

-552 DANRFKPS
+552 DANQFKPS

>member
-1 MPINPLAG
+1 MPINPL
-9 YLFASYLFAR
+9 
-19 YLFARY
+19 ARY

-63 VPAFNPVMMA
+63 APAFNPVMMA

-488 KHSSGDEQLIHRINT
+488 KHGSGDEQLIHRINT

>member
-1 MPINPLAG
+1 MPINPLA
-9 YLFASYLFAR
+9 SYLS
-19 YLFARY
+19 
-25 LFARYLFA
+25 A
-33 SYLFRKTPVVAV
+33 SYLFRKTPVVAI
-45 LSTLSTGVLAV
+45 LSTLSTAVFAV
-56 DNFSYQS
+56 DNFAYQS
-63 VPAFNPVMMA
+63 APTFNPVMIA
-73 RAEPT
+73 STEPT
-78 QVNGQLAAMDNGQ
+78 QVNSQLASMDNGQ

-103 EWALRQ
+103 EWAFRQ

-214 AGVAASKIGDGDA
+214 AGVAASKVGDGDA

-327 YQSIQQQRAQL
+327 YQSIQRQRAQL

-364 SKAAK
+364 SEGAK
-369 LALINYYIDNGQPKA
+369 LALINYYLDNGQPKA
-384 AQSLMQDFDK
+384 AQSLMQDFDE

-426 QLAAVYP
+426 QLASVYP

-473 VMLWDRLQQ
+473 VMVWDRLQQ

-488 KHSSGDEQLIHRINT
+488 KHGSGNEQLIHRINT

-552 DANRFKPS
+552 DANQFKPS

>member
-1 MPINPLAG
+1 MPINPLA
-9 YLFASYLFAR
+9 SYLS
-19 YLFARY
+19 
-25 LFARYLFA
+25 A
-33 SYLFRKTPVVAV
+33 SYLFRKTPVVAL

-63 VPAFNPVMMA
+63 VPAFNSAMIA
-73 RAEPT
+73 SAEPT
-78 QVNGQLAAMDNGQ
+78 QVNSQLASMDNGQ

-103 EWALRQ
+103 EWAFRQ

-214 AGVAASKIGDGDA
+214 AGVAASKVGDGDA

-233 GSQAMSANA
+233 GSQAISANA

-364 SKAAK
+364 SKGAK
-369 LALINYYIDNGQPKA
+369 LALINYYLDNGQPKA

-426 QLAAVYP
+426 QLASVYP

-488 KHSSGDEQLIHRINT
+488 KHSSGNEQLIHRINT

-552 DANRFKPS
+552 DANQFKPS